1 MTGNWSVFVRCMDSN
16 NDITSDI
23 MCMQIPIRSFCLR
36 IIHNPT
42 YYGVL
47 PHSIINTVE

>member
-1 MTGNWSVFVRCMDSN
+1 MDGN

-23 MCMQIPIRSFCLR
+23 MCMQIPIRPFCLR
-36 IIHNPT
+36 IIHNIVCSPT

-47 PHSIINTVE
+47 PHSILILYVE